1 MNVDPDKNLERWA
14 DERLR
19 ALPELPAPRTLIP
32 DVMRRIAA
40 QQTKVWW
47 RRAWP
52 EWPRGMQLLSF
63 AVVAAALCA
72 GWYYGGAYNV
82 STDGLT
88 SHVGGALSFLRPI
101 WTFVTALAGAFHVL
115 VSSIKTEYMI
125 IGVALV
131 GTLYL
136 MAVALG
142 SLCFR
147 LATVRN
153 HRF

>member
-1 MNVDPDKNLERWA
+1 MNGDPEKNLERWA

-19 ALPELPAPRTLIP
+19 ALPELRAPQTLIP

-47 RRAWP
+47 RCAWP
-52 EWPRGMQLLSF
+52 EWPRGMQILSF
-63 AVVAAALCA
+63 AVLAAALCA
-72 GWYYGGAYNV
+72 AWYYGGDYKV

-88 SHVGGALSFLRPI
+88 GQFGGVLSFLRPI
-101 WTFVTALAGAFHVL
+101 WAFVTALAGAFHV
-115 VSSIKTEYMI
+115 VVGSIKTEYMI
-125 IGVALV
+125 IGGALV
-131 GTLYL
+131 GMLYL